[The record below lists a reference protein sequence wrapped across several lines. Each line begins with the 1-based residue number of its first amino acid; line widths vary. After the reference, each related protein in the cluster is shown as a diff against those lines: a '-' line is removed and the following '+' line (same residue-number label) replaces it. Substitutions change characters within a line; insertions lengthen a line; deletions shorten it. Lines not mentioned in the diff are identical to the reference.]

1 LLTEERAVWTTL
13 QDQYFLIGAALVAI
27 SHAVKFGEL
36 NSADPVTGR
45 YIALLPGAKVRDFA
59 GPYAYHM
66 ALAAFLG
73 VSLTAYFFVC
83 QISPDIL
90 KGAAGFFGGQ
100 KAQQAIEG
108 VAYPLYVAALF
119 VGLTQPIVPVFARVG
134 DVQRD
139 FFHDQIEVPRRVI
152 DLAERLTIAIQAR
165 AGADKRR
172 LAKEVRN
179 LAGGEVLSSLQT
191 QGDLAYYKLQL
202 DKLDIGDPAAL
213 EKTIKGSSARE
224 LRGLIERLVLCTLVA
239 VMRRSGS
246 APLDKIAES
255 VGVSAAAPPRFN
267 NLGYF
272 LASVIA
278 SGLLF
283 SVCLL
288 MMAYFF
294 ALLADP
300 IATLF
305 GRAPD
310 KSLWPSDLDNVV
322 KEFWYIVPPI
332 FVCLIVAVRLLVPSE
347 QAQTANSGQTPDWSP
362 KTDLV
367 NFFHEGAS
375 VLGLCMVV
383 TILIKMGQM
392 FYEYGNISLPGNT
405 LETRLILPV
414 VQSLI
419 PVAVCLFTTWY
430 LVSGRH
436 RGFSFMWTLLV
447 IAGAVGFFTILYDL
461 TFLREYLRSRPE
473 YAPGLEHLLFAVVA
487 NALISICAFVSVALF
502 FKSHIILRQPPA
514 AFRRRQ
520 ASMGN
525 GGEPPRR
532 FFHRARR
539 SSQASNQR
547 KPNTQN
553 SWHVGRAG

>member
-1 LLTEERAVWTTL
+1 MWTTL

-36 NSADPVTGR
+36 NSADPITGR
-45 YIALLPGAKVRDFA
+45 YVALLPGAKARDFT
-59 GPYAYHM
+59 GPYAYHI
-66 ALAAFLG
+66 ALAAFLV

-90 KGAAGFFGGQ
+90 KGAAGFFGGP

-108 VAYPLYVAALF
+108 APYPLYVAALF
-119 VGLTQPIVPVFARVG
+119 VGLTQPIVPVFSRVG

-152 DLAERLTIAIQAR
+152 DLAERLTSAIEAR
-165 AGADKRR
+165 AGTDKRR
-172 LAKEVRN
+172 FAKEVRN

-191 QGDLAYYKLQL
+191 HGDLAYYKLQL
-202 DKLDIGDPAAL
+202 NKLDIADPAAL
-213 EKTIKGSSARE
+213 DRTIRGSSARE
-224 LRGLIERLVLCTLVA
+224 LQGLIERLVLCTLVA

-246 APLDKIAES
+246 TALNKIAES
-255 VGVSAAAPPRFN
+255 VGASAAAPPRFN
-267 NLGYF
+267 KLGYF

-283 SVCLL
+283 SICLL

-305 GRAPD
+305 GRPLD
-310 KSLWPSDLDNVV
+310 KSLWPSDLNNVV
-322 KEFWYIVPPI
+322 LEFWYIVPPI
-332 FVCLIVAVRLLVPSE
+332 FVCLIVAVHLLVPRE
-347 QAQTANSGQTPDWSP
+347 QAQAQNPGQAPDASL

-367 NFFHEGAS
+367 NFFHSGAS

-392 FYEYGNISLPGNT
+392 FYEYGNFSFPGNT

-430 LVSGRH
+430 LVSGGH
-436 RGFSFMWTLLV
+436 RGLSFTRTLLV

-461 TFLREYLRSRPE
+461 TFLREYLRARPE
-473 YAPGLEHLLFAVVA
+473 YAPGLEHLLFAVIA

-502 FKSHIILRQPPA
+502 FKSRIILQRPPPA
-514 AFRRRQ
+514 SRRRHE
-520 ASMGN
+520 SVTN
-525 GGEPPRR
+525 GAAAPRR
-532 FFHRARR
+532 IFHRPSAPSRANR
-539 SSQASNQR
+539 QR
-547 KPNTQN
+547 KAATQN
-553 SWHVGRAG
+553 GWHADRAT